1 MGSNT
6 IFITISILTL
16 NSVLFGVEEADAAAA
31 AVAVAVAF
39 FLLWNNNK
47 LKNAASTQKNS
58 LFVAPKV
65 ELLM

>member
-1 MGSNT
+1 M
-6 IFITISILTL
+6 
-16 NSVLFGVEEADAAAA
+16 NSVLFGVEEADAAAVA
-31 AVAVAVAF
+31 AAAAF
-39 FLLWNNNK
+39 FLLCNNK